1 MIENKECDTIWVCLD
16 FLKHLNCV
24 FHLYKQLLL
33 QPKYTQVIQGSTI
46 EFKIESDERQE
57 VSEVLRLY
65 FHQTE

>member
-1 MIENKECDTIWVCLD
+1 MVAKVNDTPAVCVQLD
-16 FLKHLNCV
+16 
-24 FHLYKQLLL
+24 LLL

>member
-1 MIENKECDTIWVCLD
+1 MLAKVNDTPAVCVQLD
-16 FLKHLNCV
+16 
-24 FHLYKQLLL
+24 LLL